1 MKQVIFSIMIGLVL
15 IGCSFKPQV
24 AGQQYYGKAGYD
36 STYVKVLSKKP
47 YSIDINFYASRPSKY
62 ITFVILMKEAGHIG
76 AYQGYKYFALINPKM
91 NNVLDF
97 PITTV
102 AGIMNYCSVGDC
114 RSLFTNNADF
124 KVVYFKTKPKNIF
137 SWSIA
142 KALNYIPSLKYFKK
156 GSDSYSEAKKYFK
169 NLNIQYKED

>member
-1 MKQVIFSIMIGLVL
+1 MKKVILSIMIGLVL
-15 IGCSFKPQV
+15 IGCSAKPDV
-24 AGQQYYGKAGYD
+24 PGQQYYDKSGYD
-36 STYVKVLSKKP
+36 STSVIVLSKKP
-47 YSIDINFYASRPSKY
+47 YSIDISFYASRPSKY
-62 ITFVILMKEAGHIG
+62 ITFVILMKEAAHIG
-76 AYQGYKYFALINPKM
+76 AYQGYKYFSLINYKM

-156 GSDSYSEAKKYFK
+156 GSFDYNAAKKYFR
-169 NLNIQYKED
+169 NLNIKYKED